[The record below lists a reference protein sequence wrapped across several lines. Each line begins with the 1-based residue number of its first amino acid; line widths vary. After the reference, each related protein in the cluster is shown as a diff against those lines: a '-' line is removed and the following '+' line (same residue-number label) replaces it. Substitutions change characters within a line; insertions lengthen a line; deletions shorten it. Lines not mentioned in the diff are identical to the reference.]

1 MILIQMIII
10 ENENNAMIAMI
21 KIIMMIIMIIIRIL
35 IRMIIFLI
43 TKLKFIQNKIN
54 IKIDIKTLNW
64 NIKILEQNIQ
74 NL

>member
-21 KIIMMIIMIIIRIL
+21 KIIMMKIMIIIRIL